1 MQSVQLKPL
10 LHRNQECIGI
20 YFFNSTVLN
29 NAIQKQA
36 GARWSKTQKC
46 WYIPQQ
52 KQNYDKL
59 VKALEGKAVIDYS
72 ALSQYLKAKKAG
84 NFQSAASLLPVKK
97 TVPDSAVQH
106 KKPTAVNQ
114 GLQSI
119 IVYKGS
125 RISAI
130 NAHVIPNMQAHL
142 KLKAYSASTMRT
154 YLGEMKQLLG
164 LLKDIPADNLET
176 VHLKR
181 YLLFC
186 HEKLHLTEN
195 SLHSRMNAMKYYYE
209 QVLGKEKFFWE
220 IPRPKKQLQL
230 PHFFNQD
237 EITAILNS
245 VDNVK
250 HKTMLMLAYSS
261 GLRVS
266 EVVSIRTKNIDSS
279 RMCIL
284 IKQAKG
290 KKDRIVKLS
299 PVLLIMLREYWGKY
313 KPARDGVLFEGQYA
327 GEPYST
333 RSLQMVLAAAK
344 QKAGVLKPGSI
355 HALRHSFATHL
366 LDKGTDVTMIMKLL
380 GHNDIKTTL
389 RYLHVTNRD
398 MLQIISPLDDLK
410 LD

>member
-1 MQSVQLKPL
+1 MQSVTLKPL

-20 YFFNSTVLN
+20 YFFNSTILN

-97 TVPDSAVQH
+97 AVPDSAVQQ
-106 KKPTAVNQ
+106 KKAAASNEGKQ
-114 GLQSI
+114 HI

-125 RISAI
+125 RISAV

-142 KLKAYSASTMRT
+142 KLKAYSVSTMRT

-164 LLKDIPADNLET
+164 LLKDIPADDLET

>member
-20 YFFNSTVLN
+20 YFFNSPVLN
-29 NAIQKQA
+29 NTIQKQA
-36 GARWSKTQKC
+36 GARWSKTQSC

-97 TVPDSAVQH
+97 AVQDSSVQH
-106 KKPTAVNQ
+106 KKPAVANEGKQ
-114 GLQSI
+114 HI

-125 RISAI
+125 RISAV

-142 KLKAYSASTMRT
+142 KLKAYSASTIRT

-164 LLKDIPADNLET
+164 LLKDIPADDLET

-333 RSLQMVLAAAK
+333 RSLQIVLAAAK